1 MEARPSGHGFCP
13 ACGTAVAA
21 ASARFCASCGATLSA
36 GRGSG
41 NPGSR
46 GPGPATPAS
55 AGRAFQHI
63 ADRITDN
70 LGLERIEGF
79 SPAQLF
85 SEALKH
91 RTPDEIERYLTVG
104 APATT
109 PVLTED
115 MGQWPRPWMF
125 LRTLA
130 FTLLIYLPFYF
141 GWKEYGNPNVL
152 PGLIMVGSFAVPL
165 AMVMLFFELNTP
177 RNVSFVRVVQ
187 LVMLGGATSILI
199 SLVLFDATRLSA
211 ALGAPAAGIVEE
223 AGKLA
228 ALLALARFA
237 RQQRYAFALNG
248 LLFGAC
254 VGAGFAA
261 FESAGYAL
269 RIGMAAGSASMIDN
283 ITMRGLLSP
292 LGHVAWTAISA
303 CALWRVRADGV
314 PLLQGLLDR
323 RFLILLG
330 LVMALHFTWNTG
342 WRLPLMLKPLLL
354 GFVAYV
360 VIFSLVQSGL
370 REVRAAA
377 RGQPTG
383 LRLVVLDGTTTA
395 TGSGST

>member
-1 MEARPSGHGFCP
+1 MEARSSGHGFCP
-13 ACGTAVAA
+13 ACGSAVAA
-21 ASARFCASCGATLSA
+21 ASARFCASCGGTLSGGGAA
-36 GRGSG
+36 GDAA
-41 NPGSR
+41 SR
-46 GPGPATPAS
+46 GPASATSAS

-91 RTPDEIERYLTVG
+91 RTPEEIERYLTVG
-104 APATT
+104 SPGTT
-109 PVLTED
+109 PALSED

-199 SLVLFDATRLSA
+199 SLVLFDATRLST

-254 VGAGFAA
+254 GGAGFAA

-269 RIGMAAGSASMIDN
+269 RIGMSAGSASMIDN

-303 CALWRVRADGV
+303 CALWRVRAAGV

-342 WRLPLMLKPLLL
+342 WQLPLLLKPLLL
-354 GFVAYV
+354 GFIAYV

-377 RGQPTG
+377 RGKPTG
-383 LRLVVLDGTTTA
+383 LRLVVQDGA
-395 TGSGST
+395 TPAIGTGPT